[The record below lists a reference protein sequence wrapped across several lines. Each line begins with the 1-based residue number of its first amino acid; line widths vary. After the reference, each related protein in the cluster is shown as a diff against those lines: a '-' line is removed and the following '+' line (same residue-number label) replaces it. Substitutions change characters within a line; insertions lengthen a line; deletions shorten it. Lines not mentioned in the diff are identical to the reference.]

1 MGGRFTPS
9 LPLYPSKGQNVYHW
23 GPLLFYLIALDL
35 PFLKCPNFLKSDK
48 RFKSYNYTL
57 IFVIIV
63 CLANCTAFQA
73 IWLVQM
79 QSGPCNF
86 LPSCTGY
93 KPIRFFKFAISANQV
108 AWIDV
113 TWQKFSIC
121 ENCIATFHS
130 YISKNRYY
138 NNWRQLNQ
146 DRAGHYKFIEF
157 LAGKEQFLVMMLS
170 LMLCI

>member
-1 MGGRFTPS
+1 MGISCMFAGNLDTR
-9 LPLYPSKGQNVYHW
+9 VI
-23 GPLLFYLIALDL
+23 LL
-35 PFLKCPNFLKSDK
+35 
-48 RFKSYNYTL
+48 
-57 IFVIIV
+57 IIV

-73 IWLVQM
+73 IRLVQI
-79 QSGPCNF
+79 QFGPCNF
-86 LPSCTGY
+86 LPSCMGY

-157 LAGKEQFLVMMLS
+157 LAGKEQFLVMMRS
-170 LMLCI
+170 LMFCIYEARGGWGSWRFWGRHTIIS